1 MGYVFIMNFIY
12 IIMIMLIYFSKK
24 RVDNLDN
31 KIYSTILVLNSVGVV
46 VDILQFILIKNS
58 APTNVKMA
66 TVDAYAVAPTS
77 LATRSESPNFREAE
91 EHAQPTTAPT

>member
-58 APTNVKMA
+58 APTNVILFVNK
-66 TVDAYAVAPTS
+66 
-77 LATRSESPNFREAE
+77 LLIREAYFYAKTQRR
-91 EHAQPTTAPT
+91 HRPKHKSAIT

>member
-1 MGYVFIMNFIY
+1 MNFIY

-46 VDILQFILIKNS
+46 VDILQFILIK
-58 APTNVKMA
+58 K
-66 TVDAYAVAPTS
+66 
-77 LATRSESPNFREAE
+77 
-91 EHAQPTTAPT
+91 